1 MDTKLKSDL
10 FSSFLMSKKIM
21 SGLQIK
27 RLIESRNLSSLEEF
41 YENRNKIMDTS
52 ILSDNQW
59 ERWNSFI
66 RSPQYLQLDEYV
78 EYVRKK
84 NIFSINMLDKE
95 YPVYL
100 KNLSNMPLVLYLKG
114 DVSLLSSKC
123 SRVSMVGTRRPSS
136 YGRRVTRDFAKKLAM
151 HDVIIVSGLA
161 RGIDG
166 ISHESCLEVGG
177 KTIAVLPCGLDVFY
191 PPEHE
196 CLSREISEKGL
207 LISELLPGSQAIR
220 QYFPARNRILSAISD
235 CVLIVEAGE
244 KSGTLHTAS
253 FAAAQGKEVFV
264 IPGSIYSDTAS
275 GNLNLMKDGA
285 QIATEPEDI
294 FAYLAGAVFFREID
308 EIKDAMTM
316 NQLRNKIN
324 ENPESL
330 SSEEMR
336 LILTELLMSQ
346 DLTADEIV
354 AQTSIPFSIVAKEL
368 VKMEI
373 EGFLIKDSQKY
384 ILTIRV

>member
-27 RLIESRNLSSLEEF
+27 RLIESRNLRSLEEF

-59 ERWNSFI
+59 ERWNGFI

-324 ENPESL
+324 EDPESL